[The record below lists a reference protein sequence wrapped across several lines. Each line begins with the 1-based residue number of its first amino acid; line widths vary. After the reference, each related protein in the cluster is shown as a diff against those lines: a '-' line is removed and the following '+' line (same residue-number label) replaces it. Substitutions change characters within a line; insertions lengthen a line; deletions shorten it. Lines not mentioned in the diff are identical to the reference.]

1 MFCVFFMIPGRRVGF
16 PSSQKKCIYS
26 VVEVEVN
33 GSVFL
38 HRLFGTSPL
47 VPSRPLFPSLTLPP
61 RLQPPVRWEMGNP
74 DRLCI
79 AVDCIVFHCIA
90 CIVSHVAVQSEYIS
104 VHFTGD
110 VPSWPFVQFQPLFGA
125 QTLLQGDVA
134 RFMQKLYRSFAH
146 SQALDS
152 WILDEIGNSM
162 YILVTMSVV
171 LIDFSGT
178 GARRKPLVELSRA
191 PGFSAHCCA
200 GCLDGHGMELPHCN
214 LWTHT
219 ITVMN

>member
-1 MFCVFFMIPGRRVGF
+1 MGRSSSTASLELPLSSPSF
-16 PSSQKKCIYS
+16 PFPLSYPSPQTPTAS
-26 VVEVEVN
+26 ALGN
-33 GSVFL
+33 GKSWPFVHCSGL
-38 HRLFGTSPL
+38 Y
-47 VPSRPLFPSLTLPP
+47 
-61 RLQPPVRWEMGNP
+61 
-74 DRLCI
+74 CI
-79 AVDCIVFHCIA
+79 ALHCIVL
-90 CIVSHVAVQSEYIS
+90 QSEYIS

-171 LIDFSGT
+171 LIDLSGT
-178 GARRKPLVELSRA
+178 GTRRKPLVELSRA

-200 GCLDGHGMELPHCN
+200 GCLDGHGMELPRCN

-219 ITVMN
+219 ITVMNWPTELVYWNVETTELL

>member
-1 MFCVFFMIPGRRVGF
+1 MHCSGLY
-16 PSSQKKCIYS
+16 CIS
-26 VVEVEVN
+26 
-33 GSVFL
+33 L
-38 HRLFGTSPL
+38 H
-47 VPSRPLFPSLTLPP
+47 
-61 RLQPPVRWEMGNP
+61 
-74 DRLCI
+74 
-79 AVDCIVFHCIA
+79 

-110 VPSWPFVQFQPLFGA
+110 VPSWPFVHFQPLFGA

-171 LIDFSGT
+171 LIDLSGT
-178 GARRKPLVELSRA
+178 GTRRKPLVELSRVLGA
-191 PGFSAHCCA
+191 LLVGRRMFGRPRNGITSLQSLDPHNYCDELTDRTSVLKSLKPQNYYNEMFGFLGIVTMPNDPCKFNNSTAATASKLQKNATFPRQCSSLQSGKVVA
-200 GCLDGHGMELPHCN
+200 
-214 LWTHT
+214 TQ
-219 ITVMN
+219 